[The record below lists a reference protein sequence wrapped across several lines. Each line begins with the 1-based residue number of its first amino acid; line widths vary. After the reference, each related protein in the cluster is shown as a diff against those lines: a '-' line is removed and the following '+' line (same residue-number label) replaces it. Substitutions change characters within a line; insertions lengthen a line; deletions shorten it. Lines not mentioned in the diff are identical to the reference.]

1 MVRLGIGMY
10 GYSEYTD
17 FMEKY
22 LKPVVRF
29 KTVISQ
35 ISEIEKGETVSY
47 GRRFTAER
55 HTKIATLPVGYADGI
70 RRSLGYG
77 KGKVGINGHLATITG
92 TICMDMM
99 MVDVTD
105 IPCKEGDE
113 VTIFGNSPT
122 IADVTEWLGTI
133 PYEVL
138 TSVSQRIKR
147 VYYKE

>member
-1 MVRLGIGMY
+1 
-10 GYSEYTD
+10 
-17 FMEKY
+17 
-22 LKPVVRF
+22 
-29 KTVISQ
+29 
-35 ISEIEKGETVSY
+35 
-47 GRRFTAER
+47 
-55 HTKIATLPVGYADGI
+55 
-70 RRSLGYG
+70 
-77 KGKVGINGHLATITG
+77 
-92 TICMDMM
+92 MDMM

-122 IADVTEWLGTI
+122 LADVTEWLRTI

>member
-1 MVRLGIGMY
+1 
-10 GYSEYTD
+10 
-17 FMEKY
+17 
-22 LKPVVRF
+22 
-29 KTVISQ
+29 Q

-55 HTKIATLPVGYADGI
+55 NTKIATLPVGYADGI

-77 KGKVGINGHLATITG
+77 KGKVGIHGKLATITG
-92 TICMDMM
+92 SVCMDMM

-122 IADVTEWLGTI
+122 LADVTEWLGTI